1 MNTQINNPQNT
12 MVRNLRYRLALD
24 IGTTSL
30 GWCILRINPNN
41 EPYAIVKMGVRIFSD
56 GRVPKSGESLA
67 VTRRTARL
75 QRRRRDRLLKRKAQM
90 ERKLIDFNFWPI
102 NMKERLAL
110 AALDPYILR
119 AKGLDALLTPAE
131 FGRAIFHLNQRR
143 GFKSNRKTDQ
153 STTNNSHK
161 DSDTGALKGAITTL
175 KNTLDDQG
183 LRTVGEYLYQ
193 RHLKREGTRARPRNT
208 GKKDTSY
215 DLYIDRAM
223 IETEFDTLWH
233 TQARIN
239 QEENTSNATLYTL
252 DAYTQLKDVLLF
264 QRPLKPTQ
272 AGRCTLIPNEKR
284 APQALP
290 STQHFRM
297 LQELNNLRY
306 LNDDL
311 SSSALT
317 LAQRNIVFETL
328 QTTSRLTFKAI
339 IKLLKLPKDTSF
351 NLEEGKRDHLKGNL
365 TAINLHSDNA
375 FGTRWNTF
383 DSHFQDSIVNNLL
396 NEENKNTLIQWLIE
410 NTHIDE
416 ATASR
421 IENKNLPDGYG
432 SLSTAAIN
440 RILVPLKASI
450 ITYDKAVLAAGFDSH
465 SDLSASRDGEVLNE
479 LPYYGKALSRS
490 VGFGT
495 NNPNDSDEKC
505 YGRINN
511 PTVHIGLN
519 QVRRVVNALIKAY
532 GHPSE
537 IILEVTRDLKISK
550 ARQNDILK
558 EQKRN
563 QIRNDAL
570 VIQACQV
577 LGLNADHIDKSKKR
591 ELSQKMQLWQ
601 ELNFNDSKV
610 RQCPYTG
617 EQICIQTLLSHH
629 VEIEHILPYARTFDD
644 TLHNKTVAMTR
655 ANRYKGNRTP
665 FEAFGQSNDG
675 YDYEALLERVKTMP
689 INKRKRFAPDG
700 YEQWLGQEGG
710 NFMARALNDTAYL
723 SKIAREYVALIC
735 PARDAVRAIPG
746 RMTALIRGKFGLNH
760 LLSGD
765 ETKNRND
772 HRHHALDA
780 AVIGITDTAL
790 LQKFS
795 RANSRAK
802 EQGMT
807 RLLDS
812 LEYPWASYRDHI
824 ERGLAGIT
832 VSFKPNHS
840 YEGAMH
846 EETAWGLLGN
856 GDVQRR
862 VIKEG
867 DTHRTKIKETKKVI
881 EINSTSKQARTRHGV
896 DQNGVPLPYKG
907 YVGGSNDCIEIWQ
920 NDAGKWE
927 GKVITTFEAYQVIR
941 RLGQT
946 VGYKQLRHP
955 TQTQQGKP
963 LVMRLMINDMVRMNI
978 EGVWKIMRITGINS
992 TNNNMS
998 FAPHNEANVAA
1009 RNLNKIDAF
1018 SYTYKAPS
1026 SLQKTQA
1033 KKITVNEIGVVRR

>member
-1 MNTQINNPQNT
+1 

-56 GRVPKSGESLA
+56 GRIPKSGESLA

-75 QRRRRDRLLKRKAQM
+75 QRRRRDRLIKRKAQM

-110 AALDPYILR
+110 AVLNPYALR

-153 STTNNSHK
+153 SAT
-161 DSDTGALKGAITTL
+161 DSTGKEVDTGALKGAITAL
-175 KNTLDDQG
+175 KTTLDTQG
-183 LRTVGEYLYQ
+183 LRTVGEYLNQ
-193 RHLKREGTRARPRNT
+193 RHLKREGTRARPRNV
-208 GKKDTSY
+208 GKKNATY
-215 DLYIDRAM
+215 DLYIDRSM
-223 IETEFDTLWH
+223 IEAEFDALWYA
-233 TQARIN
+233 QARIN
-239 QEENTSNATLYTL
+239 QDENSSNTALYTL
-252 DAYTQLKDVLLF
+252 DAYTQLKNVLLF

-272 AGRCTLIPNEKR
+272 AGRCTLIPTEER

-317 LAQRNIVFETL
+317 LAQRNSVFETL

-339 IKLLKLPKDTSF
+339 IKLLKLPKETAF
-351 NLEEGKRDHLKGNL
+351 NLEESKRDHLKGNL
-365 TAINLHSDNA
+365 TAINLCAENA
-375 FGTRWNTF
+375 FGTCWNSF
-383 DSHFQDSIVNNLL
+383 DSRFQDSIVNNLL
-396 NEENKNTLIQWLIE
+396 NEENKNTLIQWLMD

-421 IENKNLPDGYG
+421 IEEKRLPDGYG

-440 RILVPLKASI
+440 RILIPLKASV

-465 SDLSASRDGEVLNE
+465 SDLSSSRDGEVLDE

-495 NNPNDSDEKC
+495 NDPNDSDEKC

-537 IILEVTRDLKISK
+537 VILEVTRDLKISK
-550 ARQNDILK
+550 ARKEAISK
-558 EQKRN
+558 EQKYN
-563 QIRNDAL
+563 QTRNDAL
-570 VIQACQV
+570 LIQACQV
-577 LGLNADHIDKSKKR
+577 LGLNPDHLDKSKKR
-591 ELSQKMQLWQ
+591 DLSQKMQLWQ
-601 ELNFNDSKV
+601 ELNFNDPKV
-610 RQCPYTG
+610 RKCPYTG

-644 TLHNKTVAMTR
+644 TLHNKTVAMAR

-812 LEYPWASYRDHI
+812 LEYPWASYREHI

-846 EETAWGLLGN
+846 EETAWGLLSDGK
-856 GDVQRR
+856 VQRR
-862 VIKEG
+862 VLKEG
-867 DTHRTKIKETKKVI
+867 DAHRTKVKENKKVI

-946 VGYKQLRHP
+946 AGYQQLRHP
-955 TQTQQGKP
+955 TKTQDGKP

-978 EGVWKIMRITGINS
+978 EGVWKIMRFVAVSS
-992 TNNNMS
+992 TSGQMI
-998 FAPHNEANVAA
+998 FAPHNEANVSA
-1009 RNLNKIDAF
+1009 RNLSKTDTF
-1018 SYTYKAPS
+1018 SYTTKLTG